1 MTTEEVLEK
10 NKLIAEFMEIQEFAE
25 QDIRPQGDLIS
36 WETYYYYCKNEF
48 FVTKWFKTPALSFD
62 YFVQNSKYH
71 TNWQWLI
78 PVVEKIESI
87 HDDFH
92 GYFGVHITSNSCAIQ
107 GTKLNTS
114 IENPHYAYFAE
125 WHGTTKIEATYIA
138 VVNWIRWWNQKQKED
153 V

>member
-10 NKLIAEFMEIQEFAE
+10 NKLIAEFMGGKMIVTDYHGINIIEFP
-25 QDIRPQGDLIS
+25 DKSTKDLHGLK
-36 WETYYYYCKNEF
+36 YHK
-48 FVTKWFKTPALSFD
+48 SFD
-62 YFVQNSKYH
+62 
-71 TNWQWLI
+71 WLI

-138 VVNWIRWWNQKQKED
+138 VVNWIRWWNQKQKEHGNN
-153 V
+153 